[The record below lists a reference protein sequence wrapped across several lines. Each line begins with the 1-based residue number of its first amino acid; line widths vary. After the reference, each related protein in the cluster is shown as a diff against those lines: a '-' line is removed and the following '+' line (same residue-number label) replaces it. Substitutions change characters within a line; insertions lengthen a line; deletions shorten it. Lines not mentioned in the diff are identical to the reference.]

1 MVKKA
6 FSSPRQSRVLFLL
19 LLIGAGVFVL
29 WLAGNLTWQ
38 VLQARLMKVEPLMP
52 GKIRQTAKVSGCLV
66 KNETLVSSPVRGQLK
81 LPVQD
86 GQRVSAGETVAVV
99 TTVHTQEGEDKKN
112 NFAVQ
117 APVAGLVCVCI
128 DGLEGLLR
136 FDDLKALEM
145 TGVEKLDKQPLTLC
159 TGMIVEKGRPV
170 IKLVDNLSPVKIWL
184 RVSPGEFPP
193 EKLAGK
199 AFVDVLWEENS
210 FRAQVEDV
218 QAAKE
223 DIRVLLSASVYP
235 QQLLLGRRWVQL
247 ELVKNELSGFLVPEG
262 AILQKD
268 GIMGLYVLYKQGARW
283 VPVEVVGRTNGQ
295 LLINGEG
302 LSPQLQLIV
311 NPRLLR
317 GKS

>member
-6 FSSPRQSRVLFLL
+6 FSSPRQNKVLFLL
-19 LLIGAGVFVL
+19 LLIGAGVFIL
-29 WLAGNLTWQ
+29 WLAGNLTWH

-66 KNETLVSSPVRGQLK
+66 KNETLVPSPIRGQLK

-99 TTVHTQEGEDKKN
+99 TAVHAQEGEDKKN

-117 APVAGLVCVCI
+117 TPVAGLVCVYI

-170 IKLVDNLSPVKIWL
+170 IKLVDNLSPLKIWL
-184 RVSPGEFPP
+184 RISCGEFPP
-193 EKLAGK
+193 EKLTGK
-199 AFVDVLWEENS
+199 SFVNVLWKGNP

-218 QAAKE
+218 QTTNE
-223 DIRVLLSASVYP
+223 DTRVLLSASVYP
-235 QQLLLGRRWVQL
+235 QQLLCRRWVEM
-247 ELVKNELSGFLVPEG
+247 ELIKNELAGFLVPEG